1 MNISIEKPTKV
12 LNWFLLILMIAF
24 MAGLFLS
31 EWQDNTSLL
40 QLEESVV
47 KNKEDH
53 LVMEIPL
60 RGSSSGDAPLPL
72 AWLMSFPNSGTSYT
86 INMVMKVTGRNT
98 ASNYGSESQGED
110 GMSVDVFAKNGTG
123 TAAVIAL
130 NYAKSSASGLAAGAS
145 NQKAGPP
152 FWISPKSRTLSRP
165 SKGYILTKTHC
176 GSRCQHCSVSD
187 YVENHALFLQH
198 CLEGRYNIKD
208 NKGIL
213 TEKLGSYD
221 KALVKRAV
229 HLIRDPFD
237 NVVSRFHLHYKHLVK
252 KNRTDQVAAYP
263 RTREGFRRFCNDEGK
278 HYNNEE
284 KHSKFYADVFETV
297 KDVPCHADFYR
308 YIQWHN
314 LAFTT
319 TWDLNIPSMIVHYE
333 NYTDNFN
340 KTKDALLEFL
350 GQDGIYNAPAF
361 VTGKTYREYYLQEE
375 ITALHVMFSKL
386 ALEKTWY
393 STKHYFV

>member
-1 MNISIEKPTKV
+1 MNTSFAKPTNA
-12 LNWFLLILMIAF
+12 LNGLYLLILMLAF
-24 MAGLFLS
+24 MAAGLFLS
-31 EWQDNTSLL
+31 EWEDNTTLRGSLASL
-40 QLEESVV
+40 QLKEGVV
-47 KNKEDH
+47 KKEEDH
-53 LVMEIPL
+53 LVMDSPL
-60 RGSSSGDAPLPL
+60 HGSSSGDAQLPL

-86 INMVMKVTGRNT
+86 INMVKKVTGRNT

-110 GMSVDVFAKNGTG
+110 GMSVVVFAKNGTG
-123 TAAVIAL
+123 TAA
-130 NYAKSSASGLAAGAS
+130 
-145 NQKAGPP
+145 GPP
-152 FWISPKSRTLSRP
+152 FWISPQSRTLSRP

-176 GSRCQHCSVSD
+176 GSRCQHCSVSE

-208 NKGIL
+208 NKGRL

-263 RTREGFRRFCNDEGK
+263 RTREGFRRFCSDYGRR
-278 HYNNEE
+278 YNSEE
-284 KHSKFYADVFETV
+284 EQSKFYTDVFDTV

-340 KTKDALLEFL
+340 KTKDTLLDFL
-350 GQDGIYNAPAF
+350 GQDGIYDAPEF
-361 VTGKTYREYYLQEE
+361 VTGNTYREYYLQEE
-375 ITALHVMFSKL
+375 IDAVSRMFSKL
-386 ALEKTWY
+386 SLEKTWY
-393 STKHYFV
+393 NTKHYFV